1 MAKIGGNT
9 SKIDNV
15 DGVAIEPFI
24 QEVLLNSSDSSKTTV
39 TAERGGAKRL
49 SKTRMF
55 AAILASLILMF
66 SVEIISFIQ
75 KNIASEKFFFTL
87 KNATEQKN

>member
-1 MAKIGGNT
+1 MAKIVGNT
-9 SKIDNV
+9 PKIDNV
-15 DGVAIEPFI
+15 DGVVIEPFI
-24 QEVLLNSSDSSKTTV
+24 QEVLLKSTDTDKTT
-39 TAERGGAKRL
+39 ALSERGGAKRL

-55 AAILASLILMF
+55 TAILASLILMF

-75 KNIASEKFFFTL
+75 KNIAGEKFFFML